1 MEVMRPTA
9 LQGRDGGAP
18 GYNLRRHEDWN
29 VTGQARPKSCR
40 CMSRP
45 ARLAATEAWRHGV
58 LSRGHF
64 PRWPVGVL

>member
-1 MEVMRPTA
+1 MCSTS
-9 LQGRDGGAP
+9 LQSRDGDAP
-18 GYNLRRHEDWN
+18 GYNLRRRWDWN

-40 CMSRP
+40 CMSHP

-64 PRWPVGVL
+64 PRWAVGVL